1 MDGGLP
7 RSLHMSGL
15 GGKSGRRGG
24 SERKK
29 KHIPPHISPQAL
41 FPQPPPS
48 SDSTHTPQTHPH
60 LPHLPECSRKGSTQQ
75 QPAIAGLELW
85 NSRCGIFCRQRVKRW
100 PIGYVRSGD
109 LSATVP
115 LFTTVAGGGD
125 SVGQLIYCS
134 QAILR
139 VVPLF
144 CSRQFFPT
152 SGPFCA
158 FLFMI
163 YSSNNKIGLLHEPVS
178 REGRYA
184 SGAKIRR
191 AAFNSISL

>member
-1 MDGGLP
+1 MWLDLVERVVEGEVQNVKRSSFLTKYRPKHCSHNPP
-7 RSLHMSGL
+7 RA
-15 GGKSGRRGG
+15 
-24 SERKK
+24 
-29 KHIPPHISPQAL
+29 PTAP
-41 FPQPPPS
+41 
-48 SDSTHTPQTHPH
+48 THPKPTRTH
-60 LPHLPECSRKGSTQQ
+60 HICRHARKGLY
-75 QPAIAGLELW
+75 PAIPSFELW
-85 NSRCGIFCRQRVKRW
+85 NSRCGIFCGQRVKRW

>member
-1 MDGGLP
+1 MGLPSKIKNPTAAASKSMGGGLQ

-15 GGKSGRRGG
+15 GGKSGRREG

-29 KHIPPHISPQAL
+29 KHIPPHMPPQAL

-60 LPHLPECSRKGSTQQ
+60 LPHLPGCSRKGSTQR
-75 QPAIAGLELW
+75 QPAITGLELW

-100 PIGYVRSGD
+100 PIGHVRSGD

-115 LFTTVAGGGD
+115 LFTIVEGGGD

-134 QAILR
+134 QTIPQSNSFFFFLANFFSHPDLFALFLSCFTIL
-139 VVPLF
+139 VKTLPA
-144 CSRQFFPT
+144 T
-152 SGPFCA
+152 
-158 FLFMI
+158 
-163 YSSNNKIGLLHEPVS
+163 
-178 REGRYA
+178 
-184 SGAKIRR
+184 
-191 AAFNSISL
+191 

>member
-1 MDGGLP
+1 MPMKGVQSSKGRKAPRTFFFVDGIEEA
-7 RSLHMSGL
+7 STELHMPGL
-15 GGKSGRRGG
+15 GGKNGRRGG

-29 KHIPPHISPQAL
+29 KHIPHHIPPQAL

-75 QPAIAGLELW
+75 SQVWSSW

-115 LFTTVAGGGD
+115 LFIIVAGGGD

-134 QAILR
+134 QTILR

-144 CSRQFFPT
+144 FSANFSQIRT
-152 SGPFCA
+152 
-158 FLFMI
+158 FLRF
-163 YSSNNKIGLLHEPVS
+163 SFHDL
-178 REGRYA
+178 
-184 SGAKIRR
+184 
-191 AAFNSISL
+191 